1 MQLAVAHAAADVQGA
16 VGAQSEVTNNVES
29 LAAAAAVVYSTVPA
43 PGMTH
48 LCVGVSSTHT

>member
-1 MQLAVAHAAADVQGA
+1 MQLAVAHAAAVQGA